1 MPRPKGSKNKT
12 TKSDN
17 ENKQTNLNIAIDSN
31 IVNMLKIIANANNIT
46 MKDLVTTILTKFTD
60 NHVNS
65 IRIIN
70 RQRDKLKLD
79 YFNKSNNEDNTDN
92 PPKSTNL
99 DNIDNSDNQSDY
111 DNPDNIDNVD
121 SDMPF

>member
-17 ENKQTNLNIAIDSN
+17 DNKQTNLNIAIDSN

-46 MKDLVTTILTKFTD
+46 MKDLVTKVLSDFTD
-60 NHVNS
+60 RYSNN
-65 IRIIN
+65 IKIIN

-79 YFNKSNNEDNTDN
+79 YFNKSDNEDNTDN
-92 PPKSTNL
+92 QSKST
-99 DNIDNSDNQSDY
+99 
-111 DNPDNIDNVD
+111 NPDNIDNVD
-121 SDMPF
+121 SDTNSDMPF

>member
-17 ENKQTNLNIAIDSN
+17 DNKQTNLNIAIDSN

-46 MKDLVTTILTKFTD
+46 MKDLVTKVLSDFTD
-60 NHVNS
+60 RYSNN
-65 IRIIN
+65 IKIIN

-79 YFNKSNNEDNTDN
+79 YFNKSDKSNNEDNTDN
-92 PPKSTNL
+92 PPKSTN
-99 DNIDNSDNQSDY
+99 
-111 DNPDNIDNVD
+111 P
-121 SDMPF
+121 DMPF